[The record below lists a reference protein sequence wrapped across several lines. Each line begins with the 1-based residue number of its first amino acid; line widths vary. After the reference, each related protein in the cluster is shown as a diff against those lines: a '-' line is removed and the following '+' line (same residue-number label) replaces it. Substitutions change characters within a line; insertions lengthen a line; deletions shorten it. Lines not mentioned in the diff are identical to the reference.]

1 MPWTNSN
8 TTCKFLSFGLSK
20 HRINVIQEMYDPIVQ
35 IESTCLIRNVQQ
47 ITMHKNVAQPN
58 TKEETLCTYIYY
70 LKFLALGVTINIH
83 VIYIWSSNMHT
94 KPPLSACKL
103 KASDFL
109 QCFGNFGKTLLLL
122 TVTGH
127 KMTSKKLERFYIC

>member
-1 MPWTNSN
+1 MI
-8 TTCKFLSFGLSK
+8 
-20 HRINVIQEMYDPIVQ
+20 HIVQ
-35 IESTCLIRNVQQ
+35 IESNKTESKHSTNYNAQKCSSTKHQGRN
-47 ITMHKNVAQPN
+47 
-58 TKEETLCTYIYY
+58 TLCTYIYY

-83 VIYIWSSNMHT
+83 VIYIWSSNKHT

-127 KMTSKKLERFYIC
+127 KMTSKKVERFYICWYKTILEWEGKQMQETFIEVARCAKP